1 MLCASSTAM
10 KRSTHAISLAPDAKG
25 WLTNTRH
32 PRILHI
38 FDPACNLINER
49 GDVLSIVT
57 PQIGNGPF
65 NLVVEE
71 NIHFPE
77 HLALDSF
84 IFNSTALIKLGEL
97 TIHTTEAKL
106 WNPCPAW
113 EMLNTKRNQILDQIK
128 QLPITNCLKNS
139 DLPILQSLISNL
151 ISALAKADISSAQ
164 NVSSKLAGLGPGL
177 TPSGDDFIMGAL
189 YAAWIIHPP
198 EVASV
203 LARETANT
211 ATPLTTSLSAAWL
224 RAAGRGEAGMVW
236 HEFFDALRSSDSL
249 RIQKTLKSILAVG
262 ETSGADALAGFIGV
276 FRSWMGEAGSKHG

>member
-1 MLCASSTAM
+1 MLLVN
-10 KRSTHAISLAPDAKG
+10 SLFLSPSVNN
-25 WLTNTRH
+25 WLTDTHH

-38 FDPACNLINER
+38 FDHACNLLNER

-71 NIHFPE
+71 NIYFPE
-77 HLALDSF
+77 HLTLDSP

>member
-1 MLCASSTAM
+1 MLLVN
-10 KRSTHAISLAPDAKG
+10 SLFLSPSVNN
-25 WLTNTRH
+25 WLTDTHH
-32 PRILHI
+32 PRILHV
-38 FDPACNLINER
+38 FDHACNLLNER

-71 NIHFPE
+71 NIYFPE
-77 HLALDSF
+77 HLTLDSP